1 MKRGLSANLSANL
14 TILSAFAALSAC
26 SHTGGVKVERVE
38 VPTPVPCLRTEDIP
52 PEPLHVA
59 DKLTGQAAH
68 DLVIVAES
76 ALELRIWGRSMRA
89 ALEACAE

>member
-1 MKRGLSANLSANL
+1 MPKTAFLITGL
-14 TILSAFAALSAC
+14 FCLSAC
-26 SHTGGVKVERVE
+26 SHTGGVQIKRVE
-38 VPTPVPCLRTEDIP
+38 VPTPVPCLRTEAIP